1 MVGPARGAL
10 VVLIGIALAATAC
23 AADTGVEPPRELFQ
37 MRMEG
42 EQQDVILHVRVADSP
57 EERRRGLVGVAHLA
71 EDEGLAF
78 LYGEPTY
85 GAFTMEDTLI
95 PLSIAFWDEEGRI
108 VALLDMEPCTAD
120 PCPAYAPGKEF
131 VGAVETNRGFFTRH
145 GVGIGDAIDLD
156 DTAHE

>member
-1 MVGPARGAL
+1 MARPARGAL
-10 VVLIGIALAATAC
+10 VVLAAIALAATAC
-23 AADTGVEPPRELFQ
+23 AAEDVDAPPELLELRLDGQ
-37 MRMEG
+37 
-42 EQQDVILHVRVADSP
+42 QQDVILHVRVADSP
-57 EERRRGLVGVAHLA
+57 EERRQGLTGVAKLA
-71 EDEGLAF
+71 EDGGLAF
-78 LYGEPTY
+78 LYEEPTE
-85 GAFTMEDTLI
+85 GAFTMKDTLI